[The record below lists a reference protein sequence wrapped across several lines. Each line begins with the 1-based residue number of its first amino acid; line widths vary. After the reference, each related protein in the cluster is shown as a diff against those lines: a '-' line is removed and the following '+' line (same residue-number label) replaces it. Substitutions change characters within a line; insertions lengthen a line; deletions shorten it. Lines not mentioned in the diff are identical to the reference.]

1 MRHFGVPRIVAVAAG
16 MILLAAAGC
25 HHLPVHEM
33 PAATVNRKA
42 IVDKLRTFLFDS
54 LDAELT
60 TYNRQEGNDPR
71 QEMNII
77 AAFAAFDSDSPLIS
91 LQVQKW
97 AEKAPQSRMAALARA
112 SSLIGKAYR
121 WSEATPTPS
130 SAEGQQIG
138 QNLADATRM
147 IDRALASDPKLGIAY
162 ALRIKA
168 ARVRRDKP
176 AFERAV
182 NDGLAHAPGSFAV
195 REQIMY
201 GLRPRW
207 LGSQAEMRRFAQSSQ
222 EFTNRNPAMRFLNGW
237 VALDTGDALAE
248 GKHWHD
254 AIAAYSEALK
264 AGGEYWVTYRRR
276 ANAYYA
282 LQRWGDAVADGRRAE
297 LLFPDNSD
305 VLRLLA
311 WASAKQH
318 DPVDAIGW
326 LSLLMVFEPPDASM
340 FGLLATDQQDL
351 IAQGKTNA
359 PMPKYIR

>member
-1 MRHFGVPRIVAVAAG
+1 

-25 HHLPVHEM
+25 NHPLVQKMPVQEM

-42 IVDKLRTFLFDS
+42 IVEKLRTFLFDS
-54 LDAELT
+54 LDVELAA
-60 TYNRQEGNDPR
+60 YIRQEENDPR
-71 QEMNII
+71 QEMNVI

-97 AEKAPQSRMAALARA
+97 VEAAPQSRMAALARA
-112 SSLIGKAYR
+112 SSLIGTAYR
-121 WSEATPTPS
+121 WSEAAPTRA
-130 SAEGQQIG
+130 SAETQRIG
-138 QNLADATRM
+138 EKLDEANQM
-147 IDRALASDPKLGIAY
+147 IDRALASDPNLGIAY

-182 NDGLAHAPGSFAV
+182 TDGLAHSPGSFAV

-248 GKHWHD
+248 GNRWND
-254 AIAAYSEALK
+254 AIASYSEALK

-297 LLFPDNSD
+297 VLFPDNSD

-311 WASAKQH
+311 WASAEQH
-318 DPVDAIGW
+318 HPVDAIGW
-326 LSLLMVFEPPDASM
+326 LALLMNFEPPDASII
-340 FGLLATDQQDL
+340 GLLMTDRQDL
-351 IAQGKTNA
+351 IAQGKANA
-359 PMPKYIR
+359 PMPEYIR